1 MTDEL
6 IEYVM
11 LTLFTLGSIFL
22 TSLLYNR
29 SERRR
34 KLSDHRPDL
43 QVLNR
48 DPYSAQDAYTRRL
61 ERQS

>member
-6 IEYVM
+6 IEYVV

-22 TSLLYNR
+22 TSYLHSR
-29 SERRR
+29 SEKRR
-34 KLSDHRPDL
+34 KLDHHI
-43 QVLNR
+43 LNVRLLSR